1 MPLDFPD
8 QRCVPYFRDEI
19 DAKNVCNSYPGQCK
33 ESFLNSR
40 ILNRL
45 QLQVQVQLM
54 NLTIF
59 WLKQCLDGG
68 RLLIM
73 NYLRHFNGPIE

>member
-33 ESFLNSR
+33 EGFL
-40 ILNRL
+40 IE
-45 QLQVQVQLM
+45 QQLM
-54 NLTIF
+54 F
-59 WLKQCLDGG
+59 
-68 RLLIM
+68 
-73 NYLRHFNGPIE
+73 

>member
-33 ESFLNSR
+33 EGFLNNIWYIIYPHSTVYVLIITELR
-40 ILNRL
+40 W
-45 QLQVQVQLM
+45 
-54 NLTIF
+54 NLHR
-59 WLKQCLDGG
+59 GG
-68 RLLIM
+68 RQLNII
-73 NYLRHFNGPIE
+73 HAF

>member
-33 ESFLNSR
+33 EGFLKIFSKFHSFQISKFCYYAS
-40 ILNRL
+40 ILNA
-45 QLQVQVQLM
+45 
-54 NLTIF
+54 
-59 WLKQCLDGG
+59 
-68 RLLIM
+68 
-73 NYLRHFNGPIE
+73 